1 MQVIPCHTSYIW
13 IDDDH
18 DIWEFVFHVFCVSV
32 CSQVCLHTC
41 TACVQVELR
50 KREQQLERQSER
62 LNVSQRVIAE
72 QEEELAEVT
81 KELEETERENTRLRH
96 SMEKMLEETDYSRQA
111 AHHTHCSCAWP
122 VRDFLLPLFKIMAIM
137 VESQASWTKT
147 NTRNMKCVFVW
158 SGVHYVALTPLD
170 LGL

>member
-1 MQVIPCHTSYIW
+1 M
-13 IDDDH
+13 
-18 DIWEFVFHVFCVSV
+18 
-32 CSQVCLHTC
+32 CLHTC

-96 SMEKMLEETDYSRQA
+96 SMEKMLEETNYSRQA
-111 AHHTHCSCAWP
+111 AHHTLFLCLTCQRLFITTFVNNGNNGGVSGSLDQNKYFKHEVCVCVVRCASCSSDTSGLRSLNSLLSKENQILCTTP
-122 VRDFLLPLFKIMAIM
+122 V
-137 VESQASWTKT
+137 T
-147 NTRNMKCVFVW
+147 
-158 SGVHYVALTPLD
+158 
-170 LGL
+170 